1 VLLCDGLA
9 CDGYIFKYL
18 WDDLAQHFTV
28 VHWNYRGHGRSA
40 LPSDPHRV
48 RIEDLALDL
57 NAVRDHAG
65 DPPVIIVGHSLGTQV
80 ALEAY
85 RQRPAQ
91 VRALVFLCGTV
102 GRITH
107 TLRGTDWL
115 AQALPGVIEWTQQ
128 HPKLARG
135 LWSRVPSSLGVR
147 VAALTGEIDARSLQE
162 EDMEPYFTHAA
173 DLDVLLF
180 LRMLQAAGEHSA
192 EEVLPTVQV
201 PVLVVAGERDSFT
214 PPEQAE
220 AIAAALPRAEL
231 LMIPGATHVAPLEQH
246 ELVALRLEKFF
257 TDCGLS

>member
-1 VLLCDGLA
+1 
-9 CDGYIFKYL
+9 
-18 WDDLAQHFTV
+18 
-28 VHWNYRGHGRSA
+28 
-40 LPSDPHRV
+40 
-48 RIEDLALDL
+48 
-57 NAVRDHAG
+57 
-65 DPPVIIVGHSLGTQV
+65 
-80 ALEAY
+80 
-85 RQRPAQ
+85 
-91 VRALVFLCGTV
+91 
-102 GRITH
+102 
-107 TLRGTDWL
+107 
-115 AQALPGVIEWTQQ
+115 
-128 HPKLARG
+128 
-135 LWSRVPSSLGVR
+135 
-147 VAALTGEIDARSLQE
+147 
-162 EDMEPYFTHAA
+162 MEPYFTHAA